1 MLSTQRRNKIKQLI
15 LTQGSVNSG
24 ELAELFNVTGETIRR
39 DLILLENEGYIKKNY
54 GGAVAVD
61 EFHSLINGIPPV
73 QQRKFSH
80 SGDKARIAM
89 AAAQMIKEDMCVYF
103 DAGSTTSSLIRFI
116 ECEKLN
122 VVTNSVDIATDCAAK
137 DKWNVV
143 VVGGQLI
150 KKSMCLIGSEAES
163 QISMLNIDIA
173 FMGSSGVSQFNNFTS
188 SSEQEAKLKRAAI
201 SRACKSV
208 VMADSS
214 KFKRSY
220 LYTFAVFMDIDCF
233 ITSEGGVD
241 DIFRLKAEEAGMSLI
256 IV

>member
-1 MLSTQRRNKIKQLI
+1 MISTQRRNKIKQLI
-15 LTQGSVNSG
+15 LTQGSVNTG

-39 DLILLENEGYIKKNY
+39 DLNLLESEGYIKKNY
-54 GGAVAVD
+54 GGAVAV
-61 EFHSLINGIPPV
+61 EELHKLFNSIPPV
-73 QQRKFSH
+73 QQRKFSN

-103 DAGSTTSSLIRFI
+103 DAGSTTSSLLRFI

-122 VVTNSVDIATDCAAK
+122 VVTNSVDIAADCAAK
-137 DKWNVV
+137 DNWNVV

-163 QISMLNIDIA
+163 HICMLNIDIA
-173 FMGSSGVSQFNNFTS
+173 FIGSSGVSHHRSFTS
-188 SSEQEAKLKRAAI
+188 SSEQEAKLKRTAI
-201 SRACKSV
+201 SRACRSV
-208 VMADSS
+208 VMADKS
-214 KFKRSY
+214 KFTRSY
-220 LYTFAVFMDIDCF
+220 LYTFAVFNDIDCF

-241 DIFRLKAEEAGMSLI
+241 DAFRLKAKEAGMELI